1 MGVVFIS
8 NHVLEVKCVI
18 ISFLVRIGYN
28 SFIYNLMKLS
38 SDYSRH
44 ISAIFDALLVF
55 FSAYKVS
62 YIYYIYSTIKIN
74 V

>member
-18 ISFLVRIGYN
+18 IFLFRIGYN

-44 ISAIFDALLVF
+44 ISAIFDTLLVF